1 MSTRPLTRLR
11 LVLAAALAGAALG
24 ATACAP
30 PELRQRFPERS
41 NVLLITI
48 DTLRADHLSS
58 YGYPRNTSPALDRL
72 AAEGLRFDRAAV
84 QWPKT
89 GPSFASI
96 FTATYPK
103 DNKIVRKIGIPLPLE
118 YKMLAEML
126 RDQGYSTHAVVA
138 NGAVAS
144 EFNFH
149 QGFDTFVETWKVE
162 GVDGPL
168 NVANRVTEEALKIAA
183 GLSQDEPFFLWVHY
197 LDPHFPYTPPSDWV
211 DTFVGDEHYDPTE
224 KIKIDR
230 TKQRRQMG
238 AIGRDQMLGDSEE
251 IAYYVAQYDA
261 EIAFTDSEI
270 DRLLRS
276 LREQGLM
283 DTTLIAVT
291 SDHGESL
298 GEHKYFFDHGRFSFQ
313 TCLRVPFILHYPGV
327 IEPAV
332 DGEPVQL
339 IDLSPTILDIV
350 GAPIVDGAWM
360 QGRSLLPR
368 IFGRERQPEHER
380 VAFSEAGYALNG
392 NWQKIVQDERYKLI
406 LVRAAQSQR
415 WIGGMGIKWVLYD
428 LQQDPGETTNLATD
442 READT
447 RRLQKHLMAW
457 LNAEPFNVG
466 AVGELSS
473 DEGEGEEKT
482 QEQLKALG
490 YLS

>member
-1 MSTRPLTRLR
+1 MSARPLIRSRL
-11 LVLAAALAGAALG
+11 ALTVALIGAGAC
-24 ATACAP
+24 TP

-41 NVLLITI
+41 NALLITI

-89 GPSFASI
+89 GPSFTSI

-149 QGFDTFVETWKVE
+149 QGFDTFLESWKVE

-168 NVANRVTEEALKIAA
+168 NVANRITDEALEIAA
-183 GLSQDEPFFLWVHY
+183 GLDRDKPFFLWVHY
-197 LDPHFPYTPPSDWV
+197 LDPHFPYTPPDDWV
-211 DTFVGDEHYDPTE
+211 NTFVGDEHYDPTE
-224 KIKIDR
+224 KIKVDH
-230 TKQRRQMG
+230 TKHRRQMG
-238 AIGRDQMLGDSEE
+238 AIGRNQMLGDSEE
-251 IAYYVAQYDA
+251 LAYYEAQYDA

-270 DRLLRS
+270 DRLLRT
-276 LREQGLM
+276 LRESGLM
-283 DTTLIAVT
+283 DATLTAIT

-298 GEHKYFFDHGRFSFQ
+298 GEHKYYFDHGRFSFQ

-332 DGEPVQL
+332 DREPVEL

-350 GAPIVDGAWM
+350 GAPIVDGVWM
-360 QGRSLLPR
+360 QGSSLLPR
-368 IFGRERQPEHER
+368 IFGRERPEHER

-415 WIGGMGIKWVLYD
+415 WIGGKGIKWVLYD
-428 LQQDPGETTNLATD
+428 LREDPGETTNLAT
-442 READT
+442 ELEQDT
-447 RRLQKHLMAW
+447 RRLQKHLTAW
-457 LNAEPFNVG
+457 LNAEPFDVG
-466 AVGELSS
+466 GDGEISTE
-473 DEGEGEEKT
+473 EGEMDEET
-482 QEQLKALG
+482 REQLKALG
-490 YLS
+490 YLN